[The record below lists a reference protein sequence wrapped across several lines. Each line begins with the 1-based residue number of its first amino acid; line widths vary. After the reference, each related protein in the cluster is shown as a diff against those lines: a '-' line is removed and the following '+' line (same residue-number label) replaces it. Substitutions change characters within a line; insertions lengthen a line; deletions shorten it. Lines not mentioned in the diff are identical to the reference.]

1 MKPRTIAEPLSF
13 ALALLTAIGA
23 VALAMQFPRAPDAH
37 SGPGSFPIFLG
48 VILLILALCGLIL
61 SLREGCPPDS
71 RGHPEAGPPMRSPTE
86 PLETAKCKNRLHM
99 LLLGSATILYLLLMP
114 LLGFIIGT
122 SLLCMAVLLIH
133 GYRNPVRALAAGFVA
148 AFALY
153 GIFGLLMNVVLPKG
167 WIG

>member
-23 VALAMQFPRAPDAH
+23 VALALGFPRTPDAH

-48 VILLILALCGLIL
+48 VVLIGLALCGLIQ
-61 SLREGCPPDS
+61 SIRKGATQQEKS
-71 RGHPEAGPPMRSPTE
+71 EESANRS
-86 PLETAKCKNRLHM
+86 HM
-99 LLLGSATILYLLLMP
+99 LLLGGTTALYLLLMP
-114 LLGFIIGT
+114 LLGFITGT
-122 SLLCMAVLLIH
+122 TLLCMAVLIIH
-133 GYRNPVRALAAGFVA
+133 GYRNPVRALAAGFIA